1 MLFKGESPIKGSFFF
16 FKKGWRNMK
25 TIKTIKIGKH
35 VKIVRYP
42 WTFGLGIT
50 IEKFYQKQRVLRIV
64 FGPLT
69 IFIDFD
75 YFYVPK
81 KSKYQTIR
89 KE

>member
-1 MLFKGESPIKGSFFF
+1 
-16 FKKGWRNMK
+16 MK